1 MLPDALRS
9 LDAAA
14 ARRWC
19 AVGLAGLRAH
29 QREIDELN
37 VFPVPD
43 GDTGTNLV
51 LTATAAID
59 ALAGQPPGVSIG
71 QLLRQ
76 LAYGAL
82 LGARGNSGVILAQ
95 LYAGLADSLAA
106 ASAADGHTLAE
117 ALGVAARA
125 AYRAVADPTEGT
137 VLTVARAAADAAQAV
152 ADAAASDDLA
162 AVVRA
167 AASTA
172 RTALSRTPQQL
183 PALARA
189 GVVDAGGRG
198 LVVLLDALV
207 EVVTGQALP
216 PIPESELRFTPLAVA
231 GEFDLFEYAY
241 EVQYLLDAEAD
252 AVERLKDE
260 LSELGDSLVVVGAEP
275 IWNVHV
281 HVDNAGAAIEAGIA
295 AGRPYRIT
303 VTRLDAQALT
313 ATACAVAEPLDAAL
327 VAGEAGPAQR
337 VEGLRRERAV
347 VVVADGD
354 GLAELFAAEGALVV
368 SRGPEGAAP
377 STGEILAAIKASG
390 AAKVV
395 VIPNDSNIIA
405 TANAA
410 AAQARSVGIGT
421 GVVPTRSPVQALAA
435 LAVRNPARRFD
446 DEVIVMAEAAGACRY
461 AEVTIATREAVTVAG
476 RCEPGDVLALVA
488 DEVNLIGS
496 DLTETCCQLLD
507 RLLAGGGELVT
518 LLIGAP
524 APDGLAAA
532 ITAHLVEHW
541 PFVEVQSYRGGQAHY
556 PLQVGVE

>member
-1 MLPDALRS
+1 VLPDALRS

-82 LGARGNSGVILAQ
+82 LGARGNSGGILAQ